1 MATSIARLKRGP
13 GTLSG
18 INHVDST
25 RREYSST
32 VSAFSHPRT
41 LRAVSAHSV
50 GADTKLRPTKSSYTT
65 AETIYEAT
73 YDSVEPRRQYTNA
86 VS

>member
-25 RREYSST
+25 RREYSPT
-32 VSAFSHPRT
+32 QYPFFSSPYVARSECAQ
-41 LRAVSAHSV
+41 RGS
-50 GADTKLRPTKSSYTT
+50 GY
-65 AETIYEAT
+65 
-73 YDSVEPRRQYTNA
+73 
-86 VS
+86 